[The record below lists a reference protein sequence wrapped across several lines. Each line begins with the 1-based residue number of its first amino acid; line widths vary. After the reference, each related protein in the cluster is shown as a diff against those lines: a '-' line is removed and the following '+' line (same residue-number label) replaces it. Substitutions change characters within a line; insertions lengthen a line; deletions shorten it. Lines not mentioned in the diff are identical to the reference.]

1 MYTDHKSLEGWYK
14 EDLCTLS
21 EPLGRRGQ
29 WHEFLSRY
37 HIEVVYKPGKD
48 NTFAA
53 GLSRWADGTNF
64 HGSDADQKGVMKQE
78 PGLREREENVLA
90 QRARDTQVQSDLG
103 VLTAITAVCGASMCP
118 WDMRGGGGVE
128 PIEVLPS
135 SPECLPSRY
144 NALRRGKPVR
154 TPVAIFGSLGVC
166 IYLPASRHSLI
177 SYPPIHLT

>member
-21 EPLGRRGQ
+21 EPFGRRGQ

-48 NTFAA
+48 NTFAD
-53 GLSRWADGTNF
+53 GLSRWADDTNF

-78 PGLREREENVLA
+78 RGLREREENVLA

-103 VLTAITAVCGASMCP
+103 VLTAITAVGA
-118 WDMRGGGGVE
+118 
-128 PIEVLPS
+128 VLTLQWLGYATVQALS
-135 SPECLPSRY
+135 SSS
-144 NALRRGKPVR
+144 
-154 TPVAIFGSLGVC
+154 SLGTT
-166 IYLPASRHSLI
+166 LPLHSSVFLRQF
-177 SYPPIHLT
+177 SGHSGQTGQRDK